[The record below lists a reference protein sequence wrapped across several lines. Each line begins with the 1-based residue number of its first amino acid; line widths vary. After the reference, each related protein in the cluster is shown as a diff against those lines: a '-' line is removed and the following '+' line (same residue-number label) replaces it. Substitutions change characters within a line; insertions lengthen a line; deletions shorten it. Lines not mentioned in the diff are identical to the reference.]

1 MLGTPGFLILKR
13 KSNLDAIS
21 VMLYELNTVTI
32 KTVTASGIRFIF
44 F

>member
-1 MLGTPGFLILKR
+1 MLGTPGFLIFKR
-13 KSNLDAIS
+13 KSNLDVIS
-21 VMLYELNTVTI
+21 VMLYVANTVAI